1 VFRKEFVEII
11 SQTGMVP
18 LSDLRPL
25 IQDKNPA
32 DITELHL
39 LDFSFFDD
47 VKFAK
52 QVAEKAKLSY
62 MDLSEAKVEDK
73 ILQIIKK
80 TDVIKFRALPIQRS
94 SKGITFAV
102 YDPSVNEIKKD
113 IQTLVQQNVEIV
125 VTNMGAW
132 KALYDRISESL
143 DEILLTI
150 REITQDTEKEEKIE
164 EEDISEDV
172 VSFVNKILAESF
184 LRKASDIHVEP
195 YEKVFRIRYRVDGTL
210 IEAHSPPKNIMLP
223 LISRIKIMSQMDISE
238 KRKPQ
243 DGRIKL
249 AIANK
254 AIDYRVS
261 SLPTL
266 FGEKIVMRLLDS
278 SNLQLDMTKLGLAES
293 QFKIIRENI
302 HMPFGMCLVTGPTG
316 SGKTTT
322 LYSALADLNQPT
334 KNISTAEDPVEF
346 NIEGINQVNIRKA
359 AGLTF
364 AAALKAFLRQD
375 PDIIMVGEIRDLE
388 VGEIAV
394 EAALTGHMVLST
406 LHTNDAPSTVTRLL
420 NMGIEPFL
428 VTGALNIVVAQ
439 RLCRRICTD
448 CKVIDETVGIEAL
461 VGVGLAA
468 ASAKNIK
475 AYKGKGCKSCN
486 ETGYKGRVAIY
497 EVMHMS
503 PKIKILVLK
512 DASADE
518 LKKQA
523 IMEGMKTLRMSA
535 LGKFAQGITTLE
547 EVVANSSPDK
557 FS

>member
-1 VFRKEFVEII
+1 MFRKEFVEII

-25 IQDKNPA
+25 IQNKNPA
-32 DITELHL
+32 DITELKL
-39 LDFSFFDD
+39 LNFSFFDS
-47 VKFAK
+47 VKFA
-52 QVAEKAKLSY
+52 APEAGKAKLPY
-62 MDLSEAKVEDK
+62 VDLTDAKVDDK
-73 ILQIIKK
+73 ILKIIKK
-80 TDVIKFRALPIQRS
+80 TDVIKFRALPISRS
-94 SKGITFAV
+94 GEGITFAV
-102 YDPSVNEIKKD
+102 YDPSINELKKE
-113 IQTLVQQNVEIV
+113 IQTLVQQNVEII
-125 VTNMGAW
+125 VTNMSAW
-132 KALYDRISESL
+132 KALYDRIVESI

-150 REITQDTEKEEKIE
+150 KEIKPEEEKDE
-164 EEDISEDV
+164 KFDEDDISEDV

-184 LRKASDIHVEP
+184 LRKASDIHIEP

-210 IEAHSPPKNIMLP
+210 VVAHTPPRNIMLP
-223 LISRIKIMSQMDISE
+223 LISRIKIMAQMDISE

-254 AIDYRVS
+254 SIDYRVS

-266 FGEKIVMRLLDS
+266 FGEKIVMRLLDPES
-278 SNLQLDMTKLGLAES
+278 LQLDMTKLGLAQS
-293 QFKIIRENI
+293 QFEIIRENI

-322 LYSALADLNQPT
+322 LYSALSDLNKPT
-334 KNISTAEDPVEF
+334 QNISTAEDPVEF
-346 NIEGINQVNIRKA
+346 NMEGINQVNIRKE

-364 AAALKAFLRQD
+364 ASALKAFLRQD

-388 VGEIAV
+388 VGEIAM

-420 NMGIEPFL
+420 NMGSEP
-428 VTGALNIVVAQ
+428 VGGTGAVNILVAQ
-439 RLCRRICTD
+439 RLCRRICKD
-448 CKVIDETVGIEAL
+448 CKVLDESVGIDQL
-461 VGVGLAA
+461 VAVGLAM
-468 ASAKNIK
+468 ASAQSLK
-475 AYKGKGCKSCN
+475 AYKGKGCDVCN
-486 ETGYKGRVAIY
+486 NTGSKGQVAISA
-497 EVMHMS
+497 VMKMS
-503 PKIKILVLK
+503 PAIKALVLK
-512 DASADE
+512 DAASDE

-523 IMEGMKTLRMSA
+523 IREGMKTLRMSA

>member
-1 VFRKEFVEII
+1 MFRKEFVEII

-25 IQDKNPA
+25 LKDKNPA
-32 DITELHL
+32 DITELKL
-39 LDFSFFDD
+39 IDFSFFDD
-47 VKFAK
+47 VKFAQ
-52 QVAEKAKLSY
+52 QVAEKSKMTY
-62 MDLSEAKVEDK
+62 MDLSDAKVEDN

-94 SKGITFAV
+94 GEGITFAV
-102 YDPSVNEIKKD
+102 YDPSIMELKKEL
-113 IQTLVQQNVEIV
+113 QTLVQQNVELV

-132 KALYDRISESL
+132 KSLYERITESI

-150 REITQDTEKEEKIE
+150 REIGQETEKDEDIS

-172 VSFVNKILAESF
+172 VTFVNKILAESF
-184 LRKASDIHVEP
+184 LRKASDIHIEP
-195 YEKVFRIRYRVDGTL
+195 YEKVFRIRFRVDGTL
-210 IEAHSPPKNIMLP
+210 IVAHTPPRNIMLP
-223 LISRIKIMSQMDISE
+223 LISRIKIMAQMDISE

-249 AIANK
+249 GIANK
-254 AIDYRVS
+254 SIDYRVS

-266 FGEKIVMRLLDS
+266 FGEKIVMRLLDPES
-278 SNLQLDMTKLGLAES
+278 LQLDMTKLGLAES
-293 QFKIIRENI
+293 QFKIIKENI

-322 LYSALADLNQPT
+322 LYSALADLNRTT

-346 NIEGINQVNIRKA
+346 NMEGINQVNIRRE

-364 AAALKAFLRQD
+364 ASALKAFLRQD

-388 VGEIAV
+388 VGEIAI

-406 LHTNDAPSTVTRLL
+406 LHTNDAPSTITRLL

-439 RLCRRICTD
+439 RLCRRICVD
-448 CKVIDETVGIEAL
+448 CKIPDEAVGVEAL
-461 VGVGLAA
+461 IAVGLAT
-468 ASAKNIK
+468 ASAQSIK
-475 AYKGKGCKSCN
+475 PFKGKGCEICN

-497 EVMHMS
+497 EVMRMS
-503 PKIKILVLK
+503 PAIKALILR
-512 DASADE
+512 DAPSDE

-523 IMEGMKTLRMSA
+523 IREGMKTLRMSA